1 MVPVPAKAAPWQH
14 FPAPASSPSTI
25 VTDWDQQLPKKVL
38 YFNMNFHEPYRDT
51 CGILSQLSVN
61 SNSMHNKEEGKVNL

>member
-38 YFNMNFHEPYRDT
+38 YFNMNFHERYRDT

-61 SNSMHNKEEGKVNL
+61 SN

>member
-14 FPAPASSPSTI
+14 IPAPASSPSTI

-38 YFNMNFHEPYRDT
+38 SFYMNFHEPYRDI
-51 CGILSQLSVN
+51 CDILSHLSVN
-61 SNSMHNKEEGKVNL
+61 SNSMHDKEKG